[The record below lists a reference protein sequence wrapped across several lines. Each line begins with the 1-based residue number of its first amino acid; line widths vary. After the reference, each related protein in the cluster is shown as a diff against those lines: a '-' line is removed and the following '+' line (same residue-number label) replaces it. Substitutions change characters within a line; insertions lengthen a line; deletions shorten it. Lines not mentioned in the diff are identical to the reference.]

1 LDGCFVHVFRRLE
14 LVVAEAEEVARE
26 LERALLVRWDA
37 AFPQIGCQNLVLAV
51 SEAYSQ
57 GRQLAGV
64 AHYSALLLGEALL
77 VAPLPLGS
85 VLQRALELGR
95 VMALVL
101 ELERCR
107 VLVR

>member
-1 LDGCFVHVFRRLE
+1 MDGCFVHEFRRLE

-57 GRQLAGV
+57 GRQLVGM
-64 AHYSALLLGEALL
+64 AHSGLLLGEALL
-77 VAPLPLGS
+77 VGPLPLGS

>member
-1 LDGCFVHVFRRLE
+1 M
-14 LVVAEAEEVARE
+14 VAEAEEVARE

-37 AFPQIGCQNLVLAV
+37 VFPQIGCQNLVLAV
-51 SEAYSQ
+51 SEVYSQ
-57 GRQLAGV
+57 GRQLAGM
-64 AHYSALLLGEALL
+64 AHLALLLGEALL
-77 VAPLPLGS
+77 VVPLPLGS

-95 VMALVL
+95 VMVL

>member
-1 LDGCFVHVFRRLE
+1 
-14 LVVAEAEEVARE
+14 
-26 LERALLVRWDA
+26 
-37 AFPQIGCQNLVLAV
+37 
-51 SEAYSQ
+51 
-57 GRQLAGV
+57 V

>member
-1 LDGCFVHVFRRLE
+1 MDGCFVHVFRRLV

-37 AFPQIGCQNLVLAV
+37 AFPQIGCQNLVMAV
-51 SEAYSQ
+51 SEACSQ
-57 GRQLAGV
+57 GRQLAGT
-64 AHYSALLLGEALL
+64 AHSALLLGEALL
-77 VAPLPLGS
+77 VVPLPLGL
-85 VLQRALELGR
+85 VLQRA
-95 VMALVL
+95 L